1 MRISDWSSDVCSS
14 DLGRELAVLSQ
25 DGQRFE
31 VPLGDVAP
39 VVVDALIAAE
49 DRRFYDHSGIDPIGI
64 SRALWSNVTS
74 SGPQGGSTLT
84 QQLVKNEYLSSER
97 TLWRTAREAVRS
109 GKLERTAATASTAER
124 RGG

>member
-74 SGPQGGSTLT
+74 SGTQGGSTLT
-84 QQLVKNEYLSSER
+84 QQLVKNSSE
-97 TLWRTAREAVRS
+97 
-109 GKLERTAATASTAER
+109 ER
-124 RGG
+124 RVGKECASKGESPWSADHKKK